1 MPITAK
7 SAKAKGSKLE
17 KEIVDDLKK
26 DCKWEARK
34 QPGSGIFRDFPHD
47 CSATSPTGK
56 KYIFE
61 AKKHKNGYRTGDR
74 QKGQADFLVIQ
85 ADRSTSKVYME
96 WSMFKELC
104 LEIYELKNEVDNLK
118 EQLNDK
124 ENDTKR

>member
-1 MPITAK
+1 MPIKAK

-34 QPGSGIFRDFPHD
+34 QPGSGIFSDFPHD
-47 CSATSPTGK
+47 CFAISPTGR

-61 AKKHKNGYRTGDR
+61 AKKHKHGYRTGDR
-74 QKGQADFLVIQ
+74 QKGQADLLVIQ

-96 WSMFKELC
+96 WAMFKELC
-104 LEIYELKNEVDNLK
+104 LEIYELHTELEKRRKND
-118 EQLNDK
+118 
-124 ENDTKR
+124 

>member
-1 MPITAK
+1 MPIKAK

-34 QPGSGIFRDFPHD
+34 QPGSGIFSDFPHD
-47 CSATSPTGK
+47 CFAISPTGR

-104 LEIYELKNEVDNLK
+104 LEMYELHTEL
-118 EQLNDK
+118 E
-124 ENDTKR
+124 KRRKK

>member
-34 QPGSGIFRDFPHD
+34 QPGSGIFR
-47 CSATSPTGK
+47 GK

-124 ENDTKR
+124 KNDTE